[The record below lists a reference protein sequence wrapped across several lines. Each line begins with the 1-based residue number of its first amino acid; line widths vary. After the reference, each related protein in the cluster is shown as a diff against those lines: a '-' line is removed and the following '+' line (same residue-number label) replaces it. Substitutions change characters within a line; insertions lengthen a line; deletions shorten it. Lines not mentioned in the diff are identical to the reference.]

1 MFVRVG
7 VFHGA
12 PEHLDDDAIRHARQ
26 QMLLRLQQQPG
37 FAGQH
42 ILADRQTGKTLAFSF
57 WETEAALRIWEK
69 IRGPIVADHEATT
82 GRTEQEGGSYVVV
95 FSSEARLM
103 PTPPLAGTAQGRWCP
118 EPHA

>member
-7 VFHGA
+7 IFHGA
-12 PEHLDDDAIRHARQ
+12 PEHLDDDAIRHARE

-42 ILADRQTGKTLAFSF
+42 ILADRQTGKTLAFSL
-57 WETEAALRIWEK
+57 WDTEATLRGWEQ
-69 IRGPIVADHEATT
+69 IRGPIVADHAATT
-82 GRTEQEGGSYVVV
+82 GRIEQEGGSYEVV

-103 PTPPLAGTAQGRWCP
+103 PTPPLSGTPQ
-118 EPHA
+118 